1 MLLLFKSKSNFNIH
15 NMSLSNLIVS
25 LNNNVP
31 KSKKKQFKET
41 SNKMVD
47 YQHSSIVY
55 ANDMYKKKMDKSQKK
70 YDSYTFGSKQEFD
83 SYIDNDIKS
92 LDWKDVPL
100 STKYKLIGDYI
111 QTDDTLSEEEKI
123 DIQLRLKELVNT
135 SKIISYDKKVGSII
149 NINYKEC

>member
-31 KSKKKQFKET
+31 KSKKKQVKET

-47 YQHSSIVY
+47 YQHSSIIY

-70 YDSYTFGSKQEFD
+70 FDSYTFNSKQEFD

-92 LDWKDVPL
+92 LDWKDIPL
-100 STKYKLIGDYI
+100 SSKYKLIGDYI
-111 QTDDTLSEEEKI
+111 EKDNTLTADEKI
-123 DIQLRLKELVNT
+123 DISLRLKELVNT
-135 SKIISYDKKVGSII
+135 NKVISYDKQLGSII
-149 NINYKEC
+149 DINYKKC